1 MLRVVEAASAA
12 AFAMCF
18 LFVLFLGGGFGNIQS
33 CESWKCLWTWGEEP
47 YILDHAF

>member
-18 LFVLFLGGGFGNIQS
+18 LFVFLGGGFGNIQS
-33 CESWKCLWTWGEEP
+33 CESWTCLWTWGEEP